1 MQNKQ
6 IYRQFVFQFYN
17 IARAIGK
24 GGLSSSAK
32 MLPPKVL
39 AREEVGLQ
47 TFKKDLG
54 GDDVGDDDGDD
65 DGDHYSRRQLMMA
78 DGG

>member
-1 MQNKQ
+1 
-6 IYRQFVFQFYN
+6 
-17 IARAIGK
+17 
-24 GGLSSSAK
+24 

-47 TFKKDLG
+47 TFKKDLV

-65 DGDHYSRRQLMMA
+65 DGGD
-78 DGG
+78 DGGY

>member
-1 MQNKQ
+1 MQNKE

-24 GGLSSSAK
+24 GGLTSSAK

-47 TFKKDLG
+47 TFKKDLV

-65 DGDHYSRRQLMMA
+65 DDDDDGDCEQI
-78 DGG
+78 